1 MSTYKLGSLFAGIG
15 GIDLGFERAGVSTI
29 WANEIDQYCAKTYI
43 ANHKSTKLIVDDIN
57 NLHTKDLEDI
67 DILTGGFPCQPFSI
81 AGYRKGFEDDRGNLF
96 FQIIR
101 LLKEF
106 KEDNRLPKVVF
117 LENVKNLYSHNN
129 GKTFKLVKEELSK
142 LGYNVIEKILNTCEY
157 GNIPQNRERLYII
170 AFLHKKDKDKFIWPN
185 KIPLTN
191 TLNNIIDWNS
201 EVDQKYYYSP
211 QMKCYPLLIENI
223 KNKNSIYQFRRVY
236 IRENKSGVCPTLTA
250 NMGMGG
256 HNVPIIMDSKNR
268 IRKIT
273 PRECLLLQGFPKD
286 FIIPKDLCDSR
297 VYKQAGNSVS
307 VEVIYRIAKEIVRIL
322 NEEQYWLHKK
332 MYTI

>member
-322 NEEQYWLHKK
+322 NEEQY
-332 MYTI
+332 

>member
-15 GIDLGFERAGVSTI
+15 GIDLGFERAGVSTV

-57 NLHTKDLEDI
+57 NLHTKDLENI

-106 KEDNRLPKVVF
+106 KEDNKLPKVVF

-170 AFLHKKDKDKFIWPN
+170 AFLYKKEKDKFIWPN

-191 TLNNIIDWNS
+191 TLNNIIDWDS

-223 KNKNSIYQFRRVY
+223 INKNSIYQFRRVY

-307 VEVIYRIAKEIVRIL
+307 VEVIYRIAKEIVRVL
-322 NEEQYWLHKK
+322 NEEQY
-332 MYTI
+332 

>member
-15 GIDLGFERAGVSTI
+15 GIDLGFERAGVSTV

-57 NLHTKDLEDI
+57 NLHTKDLENI

-106 KEDNRLPKVVF
+106 KEDNKLPKVVF

-170 AFLHKKDKDKFIWPN
+170 AFLYKKEKDKFIWPN

-191 TLNNIIDWNS
+191 TLNDIIDWDS

-223 KNKNSIYQFRRVY
+223 INKNSIYQFRRVY

-307 VEVIYRIAKEIVRIL
+307 VEVIYRIAKEIVRVL
-322 NEEQYWLHKK
+322 NEEQY
-332 MYTI
+332 

>member
-1 MSTYKLGSLFAGIG
+1 MSNYTLGSLFAGIG
-15 GIDLGFERAGVSTI
+15 GIDLGFKKVGVKAL
-29 WANEIDQYCAKTYI
+29 WANEIDTYCAETFK
-43 ANHKSTKLIVDDIN
+43 ANHSDTNLIVGDIC
-57 NLHTKDLEDI
+57 NLKAKDLPTV
-67 DILTGGFPCQPFSI
+67 DILAGGFPCQPFSI

-106 KEDNRLPKVVF
+106 QIEKRLPKVVF
-117 LENVKNLYSHNN
+117 LENVKNLYNHNN
-129 GKTFKLVKEELSK
+129 GETFKLVREELK
-142 LGYNVIEKILNTCEY
+142 NLGYYVTERILNTCEY
-157 GNIPQNRERLYII
+157 GNIPQNRERLYIV
-170 AFLHKKDKDKFIWPN
+170 AFLSKEQKDNLVWPS
-185 KIPLTN
+185 KIKLTN
-191 TLNNIIDWNS
+191 TIDNIIAWDN
-201 EVDQKYYYSP
+201 EVDKKYYYTPS
-211 QMKCYPLLIENI
+211 MKCYPLLYENM

-256 HNVPIIMDSKNR
+256 HNVPLIKDSKDR

-286 FIIPKDLCDSR
+286 FNIPKNLCDSR

-307 VEVIYRIAKEIVRIL
+307 VEVIYRIAKEIIKVL
-322 NEEQYWLHKK
+322 K
-332 MYTI
+332 